1 MGKSRSFILRLK
13 KKFIKRGSSLY
24 IIKLMQVFACGKNLV
39 SLAES
44 ESPLAPLTRAYI
56 AFFGKFIESLGA
68 ISSGTPLRLAPF
80 L

>member
-1 MGKSRSFILRLK
+1 
-13 KKFIKRGSSLY
+13 
-24 IIKLMQVFACGKNLV
+24 MQVFACGKNLL

-68 ISSGTPLRLAPF
+68 ISSGTPLGLAPF